1 MKSNSERNTE
11 YEQFRKIDAAFHAGD
26 LAALRAAVADP
37 DSIPNGR
44 MPLAIGSCL
53 EYAIYH
59 SPLPFI
65 RELLELGADPNLDDQ
80 SGFPPLIAALSAGR
94 VEPGASARTDVL
106 EILELLLSYGAD
118 PHQRGLNDWTPLHMA
133 VAERNLPA
141 LKLLLERGADPHL
154 KTRIDDYETPREMAE
169 SAGLSEF
176 ASLLEG
182 HEKR

>member
-59 SPLPFI
+59 SPLAFI
-65 RELLELGADPNLDDQ
+65 RTLLELGADPNPTDHI
-80 SGFPPLIAALSAGR
+80 GFPPLIATLSCSRAQPGSPGR
-94 VEPGASARTDVL
+94 PDVI
-106 EILELLLSYGAD
+106 EIMDLLLSFGAD
-118 PHQRGLNDWTPLHMA
+118 PNQRGLNDWTPLHMA
-133 VAERNLPA
+133 VAEHNLPA
-141 LKLLLERGADPHL
+141 LKLLLERGADLHL
-154 KTRIDDYETPREMAE
+154 RTRIDDYETPREMAE
-169 SAGLSEF
+169 SAGLGEF